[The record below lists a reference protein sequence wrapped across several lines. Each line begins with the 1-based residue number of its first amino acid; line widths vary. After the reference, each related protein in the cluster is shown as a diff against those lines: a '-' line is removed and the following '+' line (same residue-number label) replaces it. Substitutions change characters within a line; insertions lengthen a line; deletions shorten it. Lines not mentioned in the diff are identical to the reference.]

1 LFSSLRLQAKNRAR
15 NAGIFFGEK
24 MKTNK
29 LLLVPLLALLL
40 ASLACQAAAPLM
52 GSAAPQPAAQAT
64 ALPAAAPLQP
74 VSDPLARQDALVSLY
89 ESVYP
94 GVVSIQVTTNSGGA
108 QGSGFVY
115 DTAGHI
121 VTNQH
126 VVEDAKTIEVDFPS
140 GLKVYGKVVGVDLD
154 SDIAV
159 IKVDVPAAELHP
171 VPLGDSYQV
180 RVGQQVAAIG
190 NPFGLSGTMTL
201 GIVSALGRTLP
212 GNRTSSSGGNF
223 SAADLIQT
231 DAAINPGNSGGP
243 LFNLSGEVIGLNR
256 AIRTESS
263 NSSGEPVNS
272 GIGFAI
278 ASNILKR
285 VVPAIIATG
294 KYDYPYMGISSID
307 ELPLQ
312 EIELLGLQR
321 TTGIY
326 VTSVQPGSPAEQAG
340 LQAGQTETGITG
352 LMAGGD
358 LIVAID
364 GQPVKNFNEMMRYLI
379 NMKGPG
385 DSVSLTVLRGSE
397 EVTLTVVLAKRP

>member
-1 LFSSLRLQAKNRAR
+1 
-15 NAGIFFGEK
+15 
-24 MKTNK
+24 MNK
-29 LLLVPLLALLL
+29 KILLVPLFALLF
-40 ASLACQAAAPLM
+40 ASLACQAAAPLL
-52 GSAAPQPAAQAT
+52 GSSAPQVAAQPTLAAPAVS
-64 ALPAAAPLQP
+64 PLQP
-74 VSDPLARQDALVSLY
+74 ANDPLIPQDALVNLY

-94 GVVSIQVTTNSGGA
+94 GVVSIQISTNSGGA

-126 VVEDAKTIEVDFPS
+126 VVEGAKTVEVDFPS
-140 GLKVYGKVVGVDLD
+140 GLKVYGKIVGVDLD

-159 IKVDVPAAELHP
+159 IKVDVPASELHP
-171 VPLGDSYQV
+171 LPLGDSFQV
-180 RVGQQVAAIG
+180 RVGQQVVAIG

-212 GNRTSSSGGNF
+212 GNRTAASGGSF

-243 LFNLSGEVIGLNR
+243 LFNLSGEVIGINR

-263 NSSGEPVNS
+263 NASGEPVNS

-278 ASNILKR
+278 ASNILRR
-285 VVPAIIATG
+285 VVPSIIATG

-340 LQAGQTETGITG
+340 VQAGNTKTSVPG

-358 LIVAID
+358 LIIAID

-379 NMKGPG
+379 NAKGPG
-385 DSVSLTVLRGSE
+385 DSVTLTVLRGSE
-397 EVTLTVVLAKRP
+397 EVTLTVVLGKRP